1 MQWRKWWNDVQYSES
16 LHNFHSGLPFVPGR
30 MKILK
35 VEKFVSKLHDKTE
48 YVIHIRNLKQA
59 LKHGLVLKKCIELL
73 NVIKKLD

>member
-1 MQWRKWWNDVQYSES
+1 
-16 LHNFHSGLPFVPGR
+16 

-73 NVIKKLD
+73 NVIKKLG